1 MPMIDGCAAMA
12 EGATNAALVTK
23 SIPPMQQQSTLAPT
37 GDADASWFQGSQ
49 IRPLFGLAKSRLGAF
64 SQVPGPP
71 VSRKMGG
78 APNPGMNVRLC

>member
-1 MPMIDGCAAMA
+1 VCSDGRGRDERGTGYKVYPAHAAA
-12 EGATNAALVTK
+12 VN
-23 SIPPMQQQSTLAPT
+23 LAPT
-37 GDADASWFQGSQ
+37 GDAHASWFQGSQ

-64 SQVPGPP
+64 SQVPGRR